1 MIVELISVGTEL
13 LLGNIVNTNA
23 QYLSET
29 CAKLGLN
36 VYYQT
41 TVGDN
46 RERMTEVF
54 RTALS
59 RADLVIIG
67 GGLGPTEDDITKDVC
82 AELMGMPLVEDSE
95 VRAHLED
102 WYRQRKRTDIP
113 DSNWRQAL
121 VPEGAVVFSNT
132 NGTAPGLALEKNGKT
147 AILLPGPPNELY
159 PMVEDQVCAYI
170 QKRSDCVIYSQML
183 KSADT
188 GRARWRRCF
197 STSSTSRRTRRLRP
211 MQRRKKY
218 ICA

>member
-82 AELMGMPLVEDSE
+82 AELMGMPLVEDPE

-102 WYRQRKRTDIP
+102 WYGSASAPIFRIATGVRR
-113 DSNWRQAL
+113 WCR
-121 VPEGAVVFSNT
+121 EGAVVFSNT
-132 NGTAPGLALEKNGKT
+132 NGASSGTCPGRKT
-147 AILLPGPPNELY
+147 VRPRFFPFRPPNELY
-159 PMVEDQVCAYI
+159 PMVKISLCYI
-170 QKRSDCVIYSQML
+170 QKRSDCDLIPRCS

-188 GRARWRRCF
+188 GE
-197 STSSTSRRTRRLRP
+197 
-211 MQRRKKY
+211 
-218 ICA
+218 

>member
-59 RADLVIIG
+59 RARNAPESARSVLCRSKVRKWKLLCSHSAAPRISALPVSRSMAG
-67 GGLGPTEDDITKDVC
+67 H
-82 AELMGMPLVEDSE
+82 PL
-95 VRAHLED
+95 
-102 WYRQRKRTDIP
+102 RKNVHR
-113 DSNWRQAL
+113 
-121 VPEGAVVFSNT
+121 
-132 NGTAPGLALEKNGKT
+132 
-147 AILLPGPPNELY
+147 
-159 PMVEDQVCAYI
+159 
-170 QKRSDCVIYSQML
+170 RS
-183 KSADT
+183 
-188 GRARWRRCF
+188 
-197 STSSTSRRTRRLRP
+197 SR
-211 MQRRKKY
+211 
-218 ICA
+218 

>member
-67 GGLGPTEDDITKDVC
+67 GGLGPTEDDITMADYARYYEIPFVVAATKLDKVPRSQQSKQINVIAKALAC
-82 AELMGMPLVEDSE
+82 APE
-95 VRAHLED
+95 AI
-102 WYRQRKRTDIP
+102 IP
-113 DSNWRQAL
+113 FSSITQQ
-121 VPEGAVVFSNT
+121 VPEELLEAID
-132 NGTAPGLALEKNGKT
+132 ALFNPEE
-147 AILLPGPPNELY
+147 PES
-159 PMVEDQVCAYI
+159 E
-170 QKRSDCVIYSQML
+170 
-183 KSADT
+183 
-188 GRARWRRCF
+188 
-197 STSSTSRRTRRLRP
+197 
-211 MQRRKKY
+211 
-218 ICA
+218 

>member
-46 RERMTEVF
+46 RARMTEVF

-67 GGLGPTEDDITKDVC
+67 GGLGPTEDDIC
-82 AELMGMPLVEDSE
+82 
-95 VRAHLED
+95 
-102 WYRQRKRTDIP
+102 
-113 DSNWRQAL
+113 
-121 VPEGAVVFSNT
+121 
-132 NGTAPGLALEKNGKT
+132 
-147 AILLPGPPNELY
+147 LLYTSPAGRRFCPH
-159 PMVEDQVCAYI
+159 
-170 QKRSDCVIYSQML
+170 SGG
-183 KSADT
+183 SASVY
-188 GRARWRRCF
+188 GW
-197 STSSTSRRTRRLRP
+197 
-211 MQRRKKY
+211 
-218 ICA
+218 

>member
-82 AELMGMPLVEDSE
+82 AELMGMPLVRGSGG
-95 VRAHLED
+95 AG
-102 WYRQRKRTDIP
+102 T
-113 DSNWRQAL
+113 SGGL
-121 VPEGAVVFSNT
+121 VPA
-132 NGTAPGLALEKNGKT
+132 AQAH
-147 AILLPGPPNELY
+147 
-159 PMVEDQVCAYI
+159 
-170 QKRSDCVIYSQML
+170 RYS
-183 KSADT
+183 
-188 GRARWRRCF
+188 G
-197 STSSTSRRTRRLRP
+197 
-211 MQRRKKY
+211 
-218 ICA
+218 

>member
-67 GGLGPTEDDITKDVC
+67 GGLGPTEDERD
-82 AELMGMPLVEDSE
+82 
-95 VRAHLED
+95 
-102 WYRQRKRTDIP
+102 
-113 DSNWRQAL
+113 
-121 VPEGAVVFSNT
+121 
-132 NGTAPGLALEKNGKT
+132 
-147 AILLPGPPNELY
+147 
-159 PMVEDQVCAYI
+159 
-170 QKRSDCVIYSQML
+170 RSDHCIS
-183 KSADT
+183 
-188 GRARWRRCF
+188 GRISLSDRIRSCYRRENLRA
-197 STSSTSRRTRRLRP
+197 SSFPFRV
-211 MQRRKKY
+211 
-218 ICA
+218 A

>member
-67 GGLGPTEDDITKDVC
+67 GGLGPTEDDITGTGS
-82 AELMGMPLVEDSE
+82 ASAPIFRIATG
-95 VRAHLED
+95 VRR
-102 WYRQRKRTDIP
+102 WCR
-113 DSNWRQAL
+113 
-121 VPEGAVVFSNT
+121 
-132 NGTAPGLALEKNGKT
+132 
-147 AILLPGPPNELY
+147 
-159 PMVEDQVCAYI
+159 
-170 QKRSDCVIYSQML
+170 
-183 KSADT
+183 
-188 GRARWRRCF
+188 RARWYFPTQTAQLRDLPWRKTVRPRF
-197 STSSTSRRTRRLRP
+197 FFRDRRTNCIRWWKIRFVLIFRNDLTV
-211 MQRRKKY
+211 
-218 ICA
+218 

>member
-46 RERMTEVF
+46 RERMTKSSGRRSQEPIS
-54 RTALS
+54 LS
-59 RADLVIIG
+59 SG

-82 AELMGMPLVEDSE
+82 AELMGMPLVEDPE

-113 DSNWRQAL
+113 GSNWRQAL

-132 NGTAPGLALEKNGKT
+132 NGTAPGTCPGEK
-147 AILLPGPPNELY
+147 
-159 PMVEDQVCAYI
+159 
-170 QKRSDCVIYSQML
+170 R
-183 KSADT
+183 
-188 GRARWRRCF
+188 
-197 STSSTSRRTRRLRP
+197 
-211 MQRRKKY
+211 
-218 ICA
+218 